1 MELLSIFEPSALNV
15 VSEITSVIEFS
26 GELSD
31 TTLSFDA
38 DQYVWVK
45 SAEDESYS
53 GEYTIVPKLHDI
65 SLSTAGKWMSQDLT
79 VTQIPTYKTTNTSG
93 GYTVVIAQD

>member
-1 MELLSIFEPSALNV
+1 MELLSILEPTALDI

-31 TTLSFDA
+31 TTFSFDA
-38 DQYVWVK
+38 DNYIWVK
-45 SAEDESYS
+45 SGEEQSYS
-53 GEYTIVPKLHDI
+53 GDYTIVPKLHDI
-65 SLSTAGKWMSQDLT
+65 SLNTAGKWMIDDLT